1 MDAKTYLT
9 KKSFCVLPWTG
20 VYIQPDGIVK
30 NCSINLTELGN
41 LNDTSLKEILGNSTN
56 QEIKSDML
64 NDVMHERCG
73 RCHRLDSGQQNIDQI
88 GNRFW
93 YLKKLKN
100 TDMSLYDS
108 TENFQLKMLDLRWK
122 NTCNFACVFCGPD
135 LSSRWANELKQPQ
148 RIESQQLKESINY
161 VYDNLHTVEH
171 IYLAGGEPLLINENL
186 VLLSKM
192 LEINPNVD
200 LRINTNLSVINNE
213 IYNLIK
219 KFTNVHWTVSIDSVG
234 EEFEYI
240 RYGSSW
246 ATFTKNLSIL
256 NTDFPNRIN
265 FNFVW
270 CILNSSSIHTA
281 IDFLLE
287 QGYHENT
294 MVVNTLDEPLWYDV
308 RNLPE
313 QVLSELRDQL
323 MVKIEQTN
331 SHFCLNKSLQLMLN
345 YIQPSNFV
353 KDTNTTLDILK
364 NLDIRRGLDSKK
376 TFPNLYA
383 CLK

>member
-331 SHFCLNKSLQLMLN
+331 PHFCLNKSLQLMLN

>member
-20 VYIQPDGIVK
+20 LFIQPNGVVK
-30 NCSINLTELGN
+30 NCSINSTELGN
-41 LNDTSLKEILGNSTN
+41 INDTALPLILHNTVN
-56 QEIKSDML
+56 QQIKSDML
-64 NDVMHERCG
+64 NDVIHHRCD
-73 RCHRLDSGQQNIDQI
+73 RCYNFEANQQNIDQI

-100 TDMSLYDS
+100 TDRSLYDS

-135 LSSRWANELKQPQ
+135 LSSRWATELNQPQ
-148 RIESQQLKESINY
+148 RIDSVSLKESIEY

-171 IYLAGGEPLLINENL
+171 IYLAGGEPLLIAENL
-186 VLLSKM
+186 ILLKKM
-192 LEINPNVD
+192 LQINPAIN
-200 LRINTNLSVINNE
+200 LRINTNLSIVNNE
-213 IYNLIK
+213 IYNTIK
-219 KFTNVHWTVSIDSVG
+219 QFTNVHWTVSIDSVG

-246 ATFTKNLSIL
+246 DTFTKNLSIL
-256 NTDFPNRIN
+256 NRDFPEKIN

-270 CILNSSSIHTA
+270 CILNSNSIHLA
-281 IDFLLE
+281 IDYLLN

-294 MVVNTLDEPLWYDV
+294 IIVNPLDDPSWYDI

-313 QVLSELRDQL
+313 ETLVDLRFNL
-323 MVKIEQTN
+323 KLKIEQTDP
-331 SHFCLNKSLQLMLN
+331 HYCLNKSLLMMLN
-345 YIQPSNFV
+345 YIQPSSFI
-353 KDTNTTLDILK
+353 KDVSSTLSNLKTLDL
-364 NLDIRRGLDSKK
+364 RRGLDSRKI
-376 TFPNLYA
+376 FPGLYL
-383 CLK
+383 CLE

>member
-1 MDAKTYLT
+1 
-9 KKSFCVLPWTG
+9 
-20 VYIQPDGIVK
+20 
-30 NCSINLTELGN
+30 
-41 LNDTSLKEILGNSTN
+41 
-56 QEIKSDML
+56 
-64 NDVMHERCG
+64 
-73 RCHRLDSGQQNIDQI
+73 
-88 GNRFW
+88 
-93 YLKKLKN
+93 
-100 TDMSLYDS
+100 
-108 TENFQLKMLDLRWK
+108 
-122 NTCNFACVFCGPD
+122 
-135 LSSRWANELKQPQ
+135 
-148 RIESQQLKESINY
+148 
-161 VYDNLHTVEH
+161 
-171 IYLAGGEPLLINENL
+171 
-186 VLLSKM
+186 
-192 LEINPNVD
+192 
-200 LRINTNLSVINNE
+200 
-213 IYNLIK
+213 
-219 KFTNVHWTVSIDSVG
+219 VHWTVSIDSVG

-240 RYGSSW
+240 RYGGSW

-294 MVVNTLDEPLWYDV
+294 IVVNTLDEPIWYDV

-313 QVLSELRDQL
+313 QALSKLRDQL

-331 SHFCLNKSLQLMLN
+331 PHFCLNKSLQLMLN

>member
-41 LNDTSLKEILGNSTN
+41 LNDTSLKEILGSSTN
-56 QEIKSDML
+56 QEIKYDML

-246 ATFTKNLSIL
+246 ATFTKNLSLL

-331 SHFCLNKSLQLMLN
+331 PHFCLNKSLQLMLN

>member
-20 VYIQPDGIVK
+20 VYIQPDGVVK

-41 LNDTSLKEILGNSTN
+41 INQTGLKPILDGAIN
-56 QEIKSDML
+56 QEIKTDML

-73 RCHRLDSGQQNIDQI
+73 RCHRLDLGQQNVDQI

-108 TENFQLKMLDLRWK
+108 TANFQLTMLDLRWK

-148 RIESQQLKESINY
+148 RIDSASLSESIEY
-161 VYDNLHTVEH
+161 VYDNLNTVEH

-186 VLLSKM
+186 VLLNKM

-200 LRINTNLSVINNE
+200 LRINTNLSIVNNE
-213 IYNLIK
+213 IYNVIK
-219 KFTNVHWTVSIDSVG
+219 KFNNVHWTVSIDSVG
-234 EEFEYI
+234 DEFEYI
-240 RYGSSW
+240 RYGGSW
-246 ATFTKNLSIL
+246 DTFIKNLSIL
-256 NTDFPNRIN
+256 NSDFPNKIN

-270 CILNSSSIHTA
+270 CILNSSSIHHA
-281 IDFLLE
+281 IKFLLD

-313 QVLSELRDQL
+313 TVLLTLREDL
-323 MVKIEQTN
+323 KTKIEQTN
-331 SHFCLNKSLQLMLN
+331 PHFCLNKSLQLMLN
-345 YIQPSNFV
+345 YIQPSNFI
-353 KDTNTTLDILK
+353 KDTAATLDILK
-364 NLDIRRGLDSKK
+364 TLDLRRGLDSRKI
-376 TFPNLYA
+376 FPELYS
-383 CLK
+383 CLE